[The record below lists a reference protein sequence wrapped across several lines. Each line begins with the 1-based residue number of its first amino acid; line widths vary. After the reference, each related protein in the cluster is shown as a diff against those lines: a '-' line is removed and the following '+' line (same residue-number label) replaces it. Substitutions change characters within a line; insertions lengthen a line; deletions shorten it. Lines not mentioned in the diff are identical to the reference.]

1 MLSVLHGPSLSSLPS
16 ASAAPPP
23 PLKLL
28 PTAQPISVLA
38 ENVDYS
44 GSLLRSV
51 VCTLGWLLLLYFATA
66 CYNAQSQARTV
77 NAEPASLLDAGAY
90 EPAQA
95 VPSGPRRS
103 RVKSAG
109 TSGPKQPTR

>member
-1 MLSVLHGPSLSSLPS
+1 MLHGPSLSSLPS

-51 VCTLGWLLLLYFATA
+51 LCTLGCLLLLYFATLR
-66 CYNAQSQARTV
+66 YHIRSQARTV
-77 NAEPASLLDAGAY
+77 NAQLARLRNAGAY
-90 EPAQA
+90 KPAQA
-95 VPSGPRRS
+95 VPNGPRRS